1 MAPSLASWVCGTQN
15 PPLATILGML
25 VPRSLTVFFVA
36 AFLALIVSLAAG
48 LRTYHFRP
56 GIFSPPAGMPSEI
69 ARISFPPPAAV
80 LEAIKYAVW
89 VMTGLGIL
97 ALLVSRENR
106 RKILWIIVPIML
118 AALITFFFPA
128 PPKQEPSPQL
138 SEVPH
143 GEVSA
148 GGNQIPVEPETT
160 GIEPLTPPRLPPWP
174 LFLLGGLVLAAM
186 LWFLWDQSKR
196 KASEEKKEFSF
207 SPPPSTKPEGM
218 VAQLWWHMVE
228 VLSAKAGMAGIPK
241 THTARELAE
250 LLFRHFPNPAIWELT
265 ELFEEVRYG
274 KRSDTEL
281 AFKARAALA
290 KIEEL

>member
-1 MAPSLASWVCGTQN
+1 
-15 PPLATILGML
+15 
-25 VPRSLTVFFVA
+25 
-36 AFLALIVSLAAG
+36 
-48 LRTYHFRP
+48 
-56 GIFSPPAGMPSEI
+56 
-69 ARISFPPPAAV
+69 
-80 LEAIKYAVW
+80 
-89 VMTGLGIL
+89 
-97 ALLVSRENR
+97 
-106 RKILWIIVPIML
+106 ML
-118 AALITFFFPA
+118 AALITFFFPS
-128 PPKQEPSPQL
+128 PPEQEPSSQL
-138 SEVPH
+138 SEVTH

-160 GIEPLTPPRLPPWP
+160 GVEPLTSPRLPPWP

-196 KASEEKKEFSF
+196 KASEEKKKFSF

-228 VLSAKAGMAGIPK
+228 VLSAKAGIAETPK
-241 THTARELAE
+241 THTAGELAE

-274 KRSDTEL
+274 KGSDAEL

-290 KIEEL
+290 NIEEL

>member
-1 MAPSLASWVCGTQN
+1 MKPGRSF
-15 PPLATILGML
+15 PML
-25 VPRSLTVFFVA
+25 LSVL
-36 AFLALIVSLAAG
+36 LIVLTLSLAAG
-48 LRTYHFRP
+48 LREHRFRP
-56 GIFSPPAGMPSEI
+56 GIFSPPVGKPSEI
-69 ARISFPPPAAV
+69 ARVSFPPSATV

-89 VMTGLGIL
+89 VMAGLGIL
-97 ALLVSRENR
+97 ALLISREDR
-106 RKILWIIVPIML
+106 RKILWIMVPIML

-128 PPKQEPSPQL
+128 PPEQGSSPQL

-143 GEVSA
+143 EEVSA
-148 GGNQIPVEPETT
+148 RGNQIPVEPETT
-160 GIEPLTPPRLPPWP
+160 GVEPLTPPRLPPWP

-186 LWFLWDQSKR
+186 LWLLWDQSKR

-228 VLSAKAGMAGIPK
+228 VLSAKAGMAEIPK
-241 THTARELAE
+241 THTARELAA

-274 KRSDTEL
+274 KRSDAGL

>member
-1 MAPSLASWVCGTQN
+1 MA
-15 PPLATILGML
+15 
-25 VPRSLTVFFVA
+25 
-36 AFLALIVSLAAG
+36 
-48 LRTYHFRP
+48 
-56 GIFSPPAGMPSEI
+56 
-69 ARISFPPPAAV
+69 
-80 LEAIKYAVW
+80 
-89 VMTGLGIL
+89 GLGIL
-97 ALLVSRENR
+97 ALLISREDR
-106 RKILWIIVPIML
+106 RKILWIMVPIML

-128 PPKQEPSPQL
+128 PPEQQPSPQL

-160 GIEPLTPPRLPPWP
+160 GVEPLTPPRLPPWP
-174 LFLLGGLVLAAM
+174 LFLLGGLVLAVV

-196 KASEEKKEFSF
+196 KALEKKKGVPF
-207 SPPPSTKPEGM
+207 SPPPSTKLEGM

-228 VLSAKAGMAGIPK
+228 VLSAKAGIAGIPK

-250 LLFRHFPNPAIWELT
+250 ILFRRFPNPAIWELT

-274 KRSDTEL
+274 KRSDAEL